1 MATKEAHCAETAA
14 PLARFPAD
22 IKPTFLGLR
31 HQLGYIWRGTYR
43 LSGRRAFFAWAHQVL
58 PMMMMMKVARRMC
71 VVVDDTYMYG
81 LPLLLPGG
89 VLEGQAAL

>member
-1 MATKEAHCAETAA
+1 
-14 PLARFPAD
+14 
-22 IKPTFLGLR
+22 
-31 HQLGYIWRGTYR
+31 
-43 LSGRRAFFAWAHQVL
+43 
-58 PMMMMMKVARRMC
+58 MMMLMKVARRMC